1 MTGSGAAVN
10 STITVDSDSPG
21 LEYFAGMDSL
31 SLIQRLESDRENG
44 LSLKQVE
51 ERVAA
56 YGLNE
61 VEARPATTPAE
72 IFLRQFVSSVVV
84 LLLVASGISFLTG
97 DHLQAA
103 AILAAVFINALV
115 GFLTEWRASVSLA
128 ALAKIASPSARIR
141 RQGHDQTVP
150 AASLVPGDL
159 VVLEAGSR
167 VPADLRLI
175 EAAGLTM
182 DESVLTGESVSQAK
196 SAERVDGI
204 EDDRLSTIAYHGTH
218 VLDGRGLGL
227 VLRTGARTSLG
238 ELQKSLI
245 EGHRQPTPLE
255 KNLDELGGQ
264 LTVLTVIVCVLVLGT
279 GMLYKH
285 DFWKMLEAGIALA
298 VAAIPEGL
306 PVVATLALAIG
317 VQRMVKLGTL
327 VRQLSAVETLGCTTI
342 ICSDKTGTLT
352 ENKLTATDIVAG
364 GTHLKVTGSGYAP
377 VGEIVRDSNPVDSGS
392 DPVLSRLFL
401 SAYLCND
408 ASLEFDEEND
418 CWTIQGDPTEGAL
431 LVVASKS
438 GVLDDDTR
446 SHYPRLSE
454 LPFCLSRKM
463 MATMHRGEGGRREL
477 YVKGSP
483 EVVLGACSRILTGN
497 GIEGLGPDDRRY
509 YADKNEDLA
518 RHGLRVLA
526 FAIKELDEDND
537 RCQPDMLDEGLVFVG
552 LIAMKDTLREGVS
565 DSMHQCKEAGIRV
578 MMLTGDQLATATSI
592 AEELD
597 LMVDGN
603 KDSVAT
609 GAQLG
614 KLESRELTGR
624 LASTSVV
631 ARVTPS
637 MKLNIVRALQERGEV
652 VAMTGDGVNDAPA
665 LQQADIGVAMGKG
678 GTDLAREASN
688 MVITDD
694 NFTTIVSAI
703 RQGRVIYENIKR
715 SICYLL
721 TAAVASVITVAV
733 AMAFDGTLA
742 MTPLQ
747 LLWLNLI
754 MHIFPGLGIVMQ
766 EASPGIMSHPPRAP
780 GSPFLGS
787 FEKEQILMR
796 SVVVSA
802 AVLVAIHM
810 SRVVTGGD
818 TFVTTVAFTTIA
830 LALLMQA
837 WGWLF
842 LDSRKERVSVNKYM
856 YICMVISYLLTAA
869 AVYLP
874 PLQVVLNTVS
884 LELPCLGIAIGLSL
898 VSYTLCLVYNFLRG
912 KRA

>member
-1 MTGSGAAVN
+1 MHSN
-10 STITVDSDSPG
+10 SDSKSSESDSPG
-21 LEYFAGMDSL
+21 LEYFAAMESL
-31 SLIQRLESDRENG
+31 GLLERFESDRESG
-44 LSLKQVE
+44 LSLSQVE

-61 VEARPATTPAE
+61 VEARPATTPAQ
-72 IFLRQFVSSVVV
+72 ILIRQFASSVVV

-150 AASLVPGDL
+150 AGHLVPGDI

-175 EAAGLTM
+175 EAAGLTI
-182 DESVLTGESVSQAK
+182 DESVLTGESLSQSK
-196 SAERVDGI
+196 SAELLSGDGS
-204 EDDRLSTIAYHGTH
+204 DGDNLSTIAYHGTH
-218 VLDGRGLGL
+218 VLDGRGLGV

-245 EGHRQPTPLE
+245 EGHSQPTPLE
-255 KNLDELGGQ
+255 KNLEELGGQ
-264 LTVLTVIVCVLVLGT
+264 LTILTVIVCAIVLGT

-306 PVVATLALAIG
+306 PVVATLALALG

-327 VRQLSAVETLGCTTI
+327 VRQLAAVETLGCTTI

-364 GTHLKVTGSGYAP
+364 GAHLKVTGSGYAP
-377 VGEIVRDSNPVDSGS
+377 VGEIVRDSRPVDSGS

-408 ASLEFDEEND
+408 ASLEVDEENE

-438 GVLDDDTR
+438 GVLDQDTH
-446 SHYPRLSE
+446 SHYPRVSE

-463 MATMHRGEGGRREL
+463 MATMHRGEGGCREL

-483 EVVLGACSRILTGN
+483 EVVLGACSRILTGS
-497 GIEGLGPDDRRY
+497 GIETFGPEERRY
-509 YADKNEDLA
+509 YSDKNEDLA

-537 RCQPDMLDEGLVFVG
+537 RCKPDMLDEDLVFVG
-552 LIAMKDTLREGVS
+552 LIAMKDTPREGVS
-565 DSMHQCKEAGIRV
+565 DSMHQCKQAGIRV

-597 LMVDGN
+597 LLVDGS
-603 KDSVAT
+603 KDSVTT

-614 KLESRELTGR
+614 KLDSRELSNK

-631 ARVTPS
+631 ARVTPA
-637 MKLNIVRALQERGEV
+637 MKLNIVRALQEKGEV

-665 LQQADIGVAMGKG
+665 LQQSDIGVAMGKG
-678 GTDLAREASN
+678 GTDLAREAAN

-694 NFTTIVSAI
+694 NFATIVSAI

-733 AMAFDGTLA
+733 AMACDGTLA

-766 EASPGIMSHPPRAP
+766 EASPGIMSRPPRAP

-796 SVVVSA
+796 SIVVSA
-802 AVLVAIHM
+802 AVLVAIQM
-810 SRVVTGGD
+810 SRIVTGGD

-856 YICMVISYLLTAA
+856 YLCMLISYLLTAG

-874 PLQVVLNTVS
+874 PLQVVLNTAA
-884 LELPCLGIAIGLSL
+884 LELPCLSIAISLSL
-898 VSYTLCLVYNFLRG
+898 VSYGLCLVYNLFRG
-912 KRA
+912 NRS